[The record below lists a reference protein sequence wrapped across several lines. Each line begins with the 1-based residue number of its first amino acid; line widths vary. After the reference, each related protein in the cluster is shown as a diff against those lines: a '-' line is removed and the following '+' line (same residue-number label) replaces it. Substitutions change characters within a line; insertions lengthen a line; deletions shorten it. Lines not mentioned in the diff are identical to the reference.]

1 MGELS
6 DALEEFEKFSTEHCK
21 KIMKILEEKYCWKC
35 PMRST
40 SDKSFC
46 KEVDAWM
53 RLTNALEKG
62 VVDLLEENIP
72 TDALNAVIMKYLSKI
87 SKHSQKCDRKILSK
101 LKMDLE
107 PFATRDSLLIIKE
120 NPGYL
125 KKGDLILIPDI
136 CPIYTYSFSKTKLS
150 SSLPFRISRVVSS
163 FQNKG
168 CKHVKTE
175 DGLEIPVEYLTGR
188 VVKIIERKDPLYS
201 QLNL

>member
-6 DALEEFEKFSTEHCK
+6 DALEEFEKISKVHYK
-21 KIMKILEEKYCWKC
+21 KIMEILEEKYCWKC

-46 KEVDAWM
+46 REVDVWI
-53 RLTNALEKG
+53 RLTNALEDG
-62 VVDLLEENIP
+62 IIDLLEKNLSRG
-72 TDALNAVIMKYLSKI
+72 ALNAITMKYLSKI
-87 SKHSQKCDRKILSK
+87 SKNSQKYDRKILLKSK
-101 LKMDLE
+101 RELK

-125 KKGDLILIPDI
+125 KEGDLVLISEI

-150 SSLPFRISRVVSS
+150 GSFPFRISRVVNS
-163 FQNKG
+163 FQKEG
-168 CKHVKTE
+168 SKHVKTE
-175 DGLEIPVEYLTGR
+175 EGLELPVEYLTGK
-188 VVKIIERKDPLYS
+188 VVKIIEREDPLYS